1 MSLTAGSYAA
11 RSHGLHAPLTV
22 ACATC
27 IIRYM
32 SDDET
37 AAAERELNQ
46 YRRTVEGRDGMVRRA
61 RAAGVSKNRIH
72 VLTGIARTT
81 IDRILKED

>member
-1 MSLTAGSYAA
+1 
-11 RSHGLHAPLTV
+11 
-22 ACATC
+22 
-27 IIRYM
+27 M

-37 AAAERELNQ
+37 AAAERELTQ
-46 YRRTVEGRDGMVRRA
+46 YRRTVEGRDALVRRA

-81 IDRILKED
+81 IDRILKEEN

>member
-1 MSLTAGSYAA
+1 MLSRVLLQPT
-11 RSHGLHAPLTV
+11 PLTV
-22 ACATC
+22 AFATC

-32 SDDET
+32 SDDE
-37 AAAERELNQ
+37 AEVAERELTQ
-46 YRRTVEGRDGMVRRA
+46 YRRTVEGRDDMVRRA